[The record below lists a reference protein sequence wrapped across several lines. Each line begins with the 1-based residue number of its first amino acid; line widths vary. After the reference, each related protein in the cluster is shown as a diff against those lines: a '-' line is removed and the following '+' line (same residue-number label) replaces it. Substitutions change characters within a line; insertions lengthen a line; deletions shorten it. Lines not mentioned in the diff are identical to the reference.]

1 MNERI
6 KKLAEYALAGELFPK
21 KIPVEYDREDIL
33 LSPIQKSVKRVS
45 EYILAQEPV
54 LREESA
60 MTGLFLFDGT
70 VEGDVFQR
78 AGHAA
83 ISEAVK
89 LFYNQPLNNLV
100 TLEWQHST
108 ANFEQI
114 IQGGVVGIKRKIE
127 DSKKEHQ
134 SDPAAIEFLT
144 ALSIFCD
151 TIVKWAHKCAQRAV
165 ELAQITKN
173 KEYKSNLLRLS
184 EGLKR
189 VPENPA
195 KSFYEAV
202 LCLYLCF
209 TFVPD
214 SIGLID
220 RYLYPYYKKDI
231 ESGIMTEDEAKV
243 HLQDLFLML
252 QSRRA
257 TDHRAFSRGAESH
270 FAIGGY
276 LPNGEDGFNALSRL
290 IVEALLEL
298 PTYIPQLSMRWTKKT
313 PHEVFRFMMDS
324 ERRDPHKRI
333 AFVNDEPKIEAFM
346 KNLGLEY
353 ADAVNYTMVG
363 CNEVAFPGGIYMGTM
378 KENILRS
385 VELTFKNHRNEI
397 LNASNFDEFY
407 EVYEKQLFSDIAEM
421 IAYEDKFNLLRA
433 RDVNIVSSIFFK
445 GCIENAKSVT
455 QGGTTLCSAGL
466 AFIGIPNVLDS
477 LTVVK
482 QFVYDEK
489 LITMQELIDALDNN
503 WEGYDDLL
511 TLIKKKGKFFGNDDD
526 TSNEIAIRF
535 TDSVYRFL
543 KDKRSVFGYKYL
555 VGNLIGYNEHH
566 KFFGNLTSATPDG
579 RKNGELL
586 KFGLGQSNGY
596 DREGLSALLNSCAKC
611 DPNRILHGPTI
622 TNVTLDEQ
630 LMINDEHFEKTVKL
644 FESYFRNGGIH
655 LQLTYVSKEDLLCAQ
670 KDPDS
675 YKHLRVRV
683 SGFSEYFVKLNDA
696 LQEDVIKRTT
706 QTK

>member
-6 KKLAEYALAGELFPK
+6 KKLAEYTLSGELLPK

-151 TIVKWAHKCAQRAV
+151 TIVKWAHKCAQRAA
-165 ELAQITKN
+165 ELAQITKI

-257 TDHRAFSRGAESH
+257 PDHRAFSRGGESH

-298 PTYIPQLSMRWTKKT
+298 PTYIPQVSLRWTKKT
-313 PHEVFRFMMDS
+313 PHEVFRFMMDC

-333 AFVNDEPKIEAFM
+333 AFVNVEPKIEAFM
-346 KNLGLEY
+346 KKYMSSYEY
-353 ADAVNYTMVG
+353 QKKFRKML
-363 CNEVAFPGGIYMGTM
+363 
-378 KENILRS
+378 IL
-385 VELTFKNHRNEI
+385 
-397 LNASNFDEFY
+397 
-407 EVYEKQLFSDIAEM
+407 
-421 IAYEDKFNLLRA
+421 
-433 RDVNIVSSIFFK
+433 
-445 GCIENAKSVT
+445 
-455 QGGTTLCSAGL
+455 
-466 AFIGIPNVLDS
+466 
-477 LTVVK
+477 
-482 QFVYDEK
+482 
-489 LITMQELIDALDNN
+489 
-503 WEGYDDLL
+503 
-511 TLIKKKGKFFGNDDD
+511 
-526 TSNEIAIRF
+526 IAIA
-535 TDSVYRFL
+535 VIL
-543 KDKRSVFGYKYL
+543 VL
-555 VGNLIGYNEHH
+555 VGVG
-566 KFFGNLTSATPDG
+566 FAT
-579 RKNGELL
+579 KWWIAMT
-586 KFGLGQSNGY
+586 
-596 DREGLSALLNSCAKC
+596 ALLV
-611 DPNRILHGPTI
+611 ILAAVLGFLIFLQTKS
-622 TNVTLDEQ
+622 
-630 LMINDEHFEKTVKL
+630 EKANK
-644 FESYFRNGGIH
+644 
-655 LQLTYVSKEDLLCAQ
+655 AQ
-670 KDPDS
+670 KAAKPS
-675 YKHLRVRV
+675 KPKH
-683 SGFSEYFVKLNDA
+683 
-696 LQEDVIKRTT
+696 
-706 QTK
+706 